1 MFTAILKSCHPFPT
15 PLDIQIIKTEKSSDG
30 DVFGLDRGVLGPDS
44 AQELHGAT
52 WEADLGFPLTLSGS
66 WVSNWP

>member
-1 MFTAILKSCHPFPT
+1 MFTAGLKSRHPFPT
-15 PLDIQIIKTEKSSDG
+15 PLDIQIIMLEKSSDG

-52 WEADLGFPLTLSGS
+52 WEADLSFPLTLSGS

>member
-1 MFTAILKSCHPFPT
+1 MI
-15 PLDIQIIKTEKSSDG
+15 ENSSDG

-44 AQELHGAT
+44 AQERHGAT
-52 WEADLGFPLTLSGS
+52 WEADLSFPLTLSGS